1 MYYKFNLILLLAL
14 MVSSLFALNPQTKN
28 ELPISSYINPQK
40 YITADSLLK
49 FENVGYEIQDS
60 IEKSKYYFIVAHLL
74 NNKIV
79 ELNVKMDNNIEKIS
93 DLINSYEEKLIK
105 DHYIVNYELPFF
117 DYEYK
122 YIKFSDKA
130 VINKVFYKQAI
141 ALKEQYIQT
150 YKTKIKLSI

>member
-1 MYYKFNLILLLAL
+1 
-14 MVSSLFALNPQTKN
+14 
-28 ELPISSYINPQK
+28 
-40 YITADSLLK
+40 
-49 FENVGYEIQDS
+49 
-60 IEKSKYYFIVAHLL
+60 
-74 NNKIV
+74 
-79 ELNVKMDNNIEKIS
+79 MDNNIEKIS

-150 YKTKIKLSI
+150 YKTKIRKIELLSDYLLALREEYLISRTNLVKLEYEENLESKFYFTNFELLIL